1 MEAVMIQVDHGDG
14 LAYTAE
20 LALTVLYRFWECW
33 LNETHRI
40 HLL

>member
-1 MEAVMIQVDHGDG
+1 MIQVDHGDG

-20 LALTVLYRFWECW
+20 LALMGPYRFWECC
-33 LNETHRI
+33 LNETHLI